1 MLENIIITI
10 LAMFTAFLIFG
21 CFVTSWLFIKQAWDE
36 YQFEKRVR
44 KTKEFQEMLKRI
56 KL

>member
-10 LAMFTAFLIFG
+10 LAMFTGFLIFG